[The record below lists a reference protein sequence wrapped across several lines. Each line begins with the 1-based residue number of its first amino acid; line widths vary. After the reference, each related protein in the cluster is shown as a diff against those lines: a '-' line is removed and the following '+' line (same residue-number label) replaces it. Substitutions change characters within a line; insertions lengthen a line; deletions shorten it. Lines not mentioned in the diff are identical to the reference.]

1 VNGIDWQ
8 VTLNKVVDLQSMLTF
23 TLPIFITIHQSKNIM
38 QIKKLFASLLL
49 LPGAIALGQE
59 VKAPLVQNNFARP
72 TNYDELST
80 YVKQLDALSP
90 KLEVEVV
97 GQSVENRNIY
107 ALKYSSTQ
115 FGKDPKKL
123 KVLIFAQQHGNEQSG
138 KDGALLLAGE
148 LLKPENQYLLEYIDF
163 ALIPQ
168 VNPDGSEANKR
179 RNGHSA
185 DLNRNHLIL
194 EEPEVIAL
202 HQFFDKYQFDVN
214 MDVHEY
220 APYGETW
227 KAYGYR
233 CNSDELI
240 GVNTNINIS
249 KEIRDFANSSFVP
262 FYRNYLTDN
271 KFSNSIYAPGGP
283 PEIEYIRHSTFDIN
297 DGRQSFGILNSF
309 SLIQEG
315 LNGFDTYKDNI
326 EHRAKGQAAGMRALL
341 EFAAKNHETIKTMV
355 GEQRANLLKGEPQT
369 VSIQMEHVRNGKEHP
384 LPVYSYSTGKDSI
397 IMVKDYRPVIQSIT
411 DVAKPEGYLIPKS
424 NMLLTDWAK
433 RHQLTTSTY
442 KPSKKLKIEQY
453 EVAAID
459 SMDFEGD
466 MIVNPQVKASELAA
480 VINANDYVYIPT
492 TQLKGNMVVIALEP
506 KSELGLVTY
515 KNYNGLLKAGEKY
528 PVLRVVKANPSKK

>member
-1 VNGIDWQ
+1 
-8 VTLNKVVDLQSMLTF
+8 
-23 TLPIFITIHQSKNIM
+23 M
-38 QIKKLFASLLL
+38 QIKKLFAALFL
-49 LPGAIALGQE
+49 LPGVIVVGQE
-59 VKAPLVQNNFARP
+59 VKAPLEQNSFARP
-72 TNYDELST
+72 TNYDELSA
-80 YVKQLDALSP
+80 YVKQLDAQSP
-90 KLEVEVV
+90 RLELEVI

-107 ALKYSSTQ
+107 ALKYSSTT

-148 LLKPENQYLLEYIDF
+148 LLKPENQYLLDHIDF

-168 VNPDGSEANKR
+168 VNPDGSEANRR
-179 RNGHSA
+179 RNSHTA

-202 HQFFDKYQFDVN
+202 HQFFDKYLFDVN

-233 CNSDELI
+233 CNSDVLI

-249 KEIRDFANSSFVP
+249 KEIRAMANDLFIPS
-262 FYRNYLTDN
+262 YRNYLTDK

-315 LNGFDTYKDNI
+315 LNGFDTFKDNI
-326 EHRAKGQAAGMRALL
+326 EHRAKGQAAGMKALL
-341 EFAAKNHETIKTMV
+341 EFTAINHQAIKTLV
-355 GEQRANLLKGEPQT
+355 SEQRAVLIEGEPQT

-384 LPVYSYSTGKDSI
+384 LPVFSYATGKDSI
-397 IMVKDYRPVIQSIT
+397 IMVKDYRPVVQSIT
-411 DVAKPEGYLIPKS
+411 EVSKPTGYLIPKS
-424 NMLLTDWAK
+424 SKLLTDWVS
-433 RHQLTTSTY
+433 RHQLITSVY

-466 MIVNPQVKASELAA
+466 MIVNPKVTTTEITSI
-480 VINANDYVYIPT
+480 INANDYVYIPT
-492 TQLKGNMVVIALEP
+492 SQLKGNMIVIALEP

-515 KNYNGLLKAGEKY
+515 KRYSELLKAGEKY
-528 PVLRVVKANPSKK
+528 PVLRVETVNRSKK

>member
-1 VNGIDWQ
+1 MHIR
-8 VTLNKVVDLQSMLTF
+8 
-23 TLPIFITIHQSKNIM
+23 
-38 QIKKLFASLLL
+38 KLFASLIL
-49 LPGAIALGQE
+49 LPGAMVIGQNI
-59 VKAPLVQNNFARP
+59 KAPLEQNNFAQP
-72 TNYDELST
+72 TTYDELSA
-80 YVKQLDALSP
+80 YIKQLDAQSP
-90 KLEVEVV
+90 LLNVEVI

-107 ALKYSSTQ
+107 ALKYSTSQ

-138 KDGALLLAGE
+138 KEGALLLACE
-148 LLKPENQYLLEYIDF
+148 LLKAENQYLLEHIDF

-168 VNPDGSEANKR
+168 VNPDGSEANRR
-179 RNGHSA
+179 RNGHTA

-202 HQFFDKYQFDVN
+202 HNFFDKYLFDVN

-227 KAYGYR
+227 KSYGYR
-233 CNSDELI
+233 CNSDILI

-249 KEIRDFANSSFVP
+249 KEIRELANTTFIP
-262 FYRNYLTDN
+262 FYRNFLTDK

-315 LNGFDTYKDNI
+315 LNGYDNFKDNI
-326 EHRAKGQAAGMRALL
+326 EHRAKGQHAGMRALL
-341 EFAAKNHETIKTMV
+341 EFANQNQETIKALV
-355 GEQRANLLKGEPQT
+355 KVQRANLIKGEPQT

-397 IMVKDYRPVIQSIT
+397 IMAKDYRPVVQTIT
-411 DVAKPEGYLIPKS
+411 DVSKPEGYLIPKS
-424 NMLLTDWAK
+424 NSLLTEWVK

-442 KPSKKLKIEQY
+442 KPSKKLMIEQY
-453 EVAAID
+453 EVVAID

-466 MIVNPQVKASELAA
+466 MIVNPNVKAIK
-480 VINANDYVYIPT
+480 VNMMINANDYLYIPT
-492 TQLKGNMVVIALEP
+492 AQLKGNMIVIALEP

-515 KNYNGLLKAGEKY
+515 KRYSELLKTGEKY
-528 PVLRVVKANPSKK
+528 PVLRVESVHPSKK